1 MNNNSL
7 DTERKSA
14 RKISVGESVD
24 QEKDKTVRFLF
35 ISLMLAILL
44 VLSMLIYTVN
54 EYLVV
59 QNANAQFLEA
69 HYQFGTDQP
78 FYKESAE
85 AYLNFVLR
93 FIIIYGLIS
102 FFGIVSVILRRPWL
116 YLLIIVMSVISVI
129 YFFLL

>member
-1 MNNNSL
+1 MNNNSI
-7 DTERKSA
+7 DTERKS
-14 RKISVGESVD
+14 IPETSPNESID
-24 QEKDKTVRFLF
+24 QEKDKTIRFLF
-35 ISLMLAILL
+35 VSLMLAVLL
-44 VLSMLIYTVN
+44 VLSMLIYVVN

-59 QNANAQFLEA
+59 QNANAQFLND
-69 HYQFGTDQP
+69 HYNFGPDQP
-78 FYKESAE
+78 FYRESAE

-102 FFGIVSVILRRPWL
+102 FFGFVSFILRRPWL